1 MHKRAIPRTQMQRMA
16 LRFLYKIEDMINIT
30 TQKHNKRACT
40 NRQPLLSNTTK
51 APAAIGK
58 FYYQTQ
64 QKHLHQWATFTIKHE
79 SNNKL
84 LLKIAHLIIKQPYVY
99 NIKTLTSAFNI
110 RSISFMGL
118 RK

>member
-1 MHKRAIPRTQMQRMA
+1 
-16 LRFLYKIEDMINIT
+16 MINIT
-30 TQKHNKRACT
+30 TQKHNKST
-40 NRQPLLSNTTK
+40 YNNRKILLSNTTK
-51 APAAIGK
+51 APATIGK

-64 QKHLHQWATFTIKHE
+64 QKHLQQQENFTIKHE
-79 SNNKL
+79 SNNKP
-84 LLKIAHLIIKQPYVY
+84 LLKIARLIIMQPHVY

>member
-30 TQKHNKRACT
+30 TQKHNKSTCN
-40 NRQPLLSNTTK
+40 NRKILLSNITK
-51 APAAIGK
+51 ATTTIGK

-64 QKHLHQWATFTIKHE
+64 QKQLHQWATFTIKHE
-79 SNNKL
+79 SNNKP
-84 LLKIAHLIIKQPYVY
+84 LLKIARLIIMQPHVY

>member
-1 MHKRAIPRTQMQRMA
+1 MG
-16 LRFLYKIEDMINIT
+16 N
-30 TQKHNKRACT
+30 
-40 NRQPLLSNTTK
+40 
-51 APAAIGK
+51 

-64 QKHLHQWATFTIKHE
+64 QKQLHQWATFTIKHE
-79 SNNKL
+79 SNNKP
-84 LLKIAHLIIKQPYVY
+84 LLKIARLIIMQPHVY